1 MRRRRRRHVDVP
13 RFDGRRTGTF
23 LLVVVAVAFL
33 VVHVLRL
40 LLVVAALQQIRQSVR
55 PRTEHPRQDRLAHV
69 LQAVSVLVR
78 ERRTVHVVRYEAQ
91 DIGTH
96 ARVVHHERQ
105 LRPRRQARQ
114 TRIHRQPALLLR
126 RDERLDLMDERL
138 GRDGLLVSALEVDAL
153 VVERLVKVARVDFA
167 PHLVPLALRP
177 LPLLVLL
184 LEARQ
189 HDRHSDARV
198 VVQRSN
204 HLEAV
209 LPAIHLFHDAL
220 VNALALAAQ
229 SRLETERRAL
239 LRIHRRDPRGD
250 RLEQRNRAQIRLD
263 MVVVLV
269 PLLLAAIQRVLVH
282 ILLVRIERLALTRPG
297 GIAHPP
303 IVQHLPAQGV
313 AATARQVD
321 LALRQLAVR
330 RATRLLHRQV
340 KALALERRHIVQ
352 HGILILQPAVPAH
365 VVPDEPLEHAQQLR
379 AAAQEQRGSIHERR
393 HINHV
398 LRIQVEQL

>member
-1 MRRRRRRHVDVP
+1 
-13 RFDGRRTGTF
+13 
-23 LLVVVAVAFL
+23 
-33 VVHVLRL
+33 
-40 LLVVAALQQIRQSVR
+40 
-55 PRTEHPRQDRLAHV
+55 
-69 LQAVSVLVR
+69 
-78 ERRTVHVVRYEAQ
+78 
-91 DIGTH
+91 
-96 ARVVHHERQ
+96 
-105 LRPRRQARQ
+105 
-114 TRIHRQPALLLR
+114 
-126 RDERLDLMDERL
+126 MDERL

-167 PHLVPLALRP
+167 PHLVPLALST

-198 VVQRSN
+198 VVQRGN
-204 HLEAV
+204 HLEAM

-239 LRIHRRDPRGD
+239 LRIHRRDTRGD
-250 RLEQRNRAQIRLD
+250 RLQQRNRAQIRLD

-269 PLLLAAIQRVLVH
+269 PLLLAAIERVLVH
-282 ILLVRIERLALTRPG
+282 ILLVRIKRLALTRPG
-297 GIAHPP
+297 RVAHPP

-330 RATRLLHRQV
+330 RATRLLQRQI

-352 HGILILQPAVPAH
+352 HGIFVLQPTVPAH
-365 VVPDEPLEHAQQLR
+365 VVPHEPLEHAQQLG
-379 AAAQEQRGSIHERR
+379 AATQEQRGTIHERR
-393 HINHV
+393 DINHV